1 MGGPAIH
8 VDVEGTLAD
17 ELKQAWLTPQSS
29 CWTDGDII
37 IATMSVSVP
46 RGSLSGGYTYNMTED
61 TSRLS
66 RPRMQ
71 GCCDILP
78 VS

>member
-1 MGGPAIH
+1 MGVPAIY

-29 CWTDGDII
+29 CWTDGDTNIS
-37 IATMSVSVP
+37 TMSASVP
-46 RGSLSGGYTYNMTED
+46 KGTPSGGYTYNMTVD

-66 RPRMQ
+66 RPRQ
-71 GCCDILP
+71 QDCCDI
-78 VS
+78 